1 METFIL
7 YLFKVSGCLALF
19 YAAFLLLFK
28 RDTNFRNQRLYLL
41 VSISISIILSFN
53 TLSFRTLPSET
64 IVDEATVPSASVST
78 QQNIQNAVIPAKTE
92 TSPLLLNAEP
102 KTGIDY
108 SGFLSIIYLLI
119 SGFLLFRIM
128 LGFVKLGILLVKSEK
143 TQLFNRT
150 VYLSHKIEGSTS
162 IFGFVF
168 LNPALRNHTELSK
181 IILHETIHAS
191 QYHSFD
197 VFLVELLAAAMW
209 FNPVVWLLR
218 RSLQQLHEYLA
229 DEGVL
234 RSGVNRLEYQT
245 LLVNHIAEDS
255 LVLSSG
261 FNSSIKN
268 RIFMMTQNNVNQN
281 TKLKIIALVPI
292 AFLLFFG
299 ISCMNKPK
307 ELKAVNEPSAKV
319 QTDTVKIIAEKQAP
333 EAQEAVKTTDPTN
346 SDNPVA
352 AVALSKMNVLYIGV
366 DNPVTIAVSN
376 HDPSELKVSIDN
388 GSIVNLD
395 ESHNNFS
402 IHPKQVGRASLS
414 IYIGDKLISREEF
427 RVKFVPDPVAKIA
440 GKKGGIISK
449 SELLKAGKV
458 QVFMENFDFDL
469 SFRVTSFS
477 FPEYKDGVMHDA
489 VSKGENFTDL
499 QIESIKTFKSGQKFY
514 IVDIKCA
521 GPDGRI
527 RELGALAFQIE

>member
-7 YLFKVSGCLALF
+7 YLFKVSGCLAIF

-28 RDTNFRNQRLYLL
+28 RDTDFRNQRLYLL

-53 TLSFRTLPSET
+53 TLSFRTLPAET
-64 IVDEATVPSASVST
+64 IVDVTTNNSASVST
-78 QQNIQNAVIPAKTE
+78 QPNVPKAAIPFETE
-92 TSPLLLNAEP
+92 TSPLLLKAET

-168 LNPALRNHTELSK
+168 LNPSLRNNAELSK

-299 ISCMNKPK
+299 ISCMNKPTPK
-307 ELKAVNEPSAKV
+307 NTTEQPTIDSVRVDNN
-319 QTDTVKIIAEKQAP
+319 IATLTESSSPPQEK
-333 EAQEAVKTTDPTN
+333 
-346 SDNPVA
+346 PVA
-352 AVALSKMNVLYIGV
+352 AVTLSKMNVLYLGA
-366 DNPVTIAVSN
+366 DNPLQIAVSE
-376 HDPSELKVSIDN
+376 HSTSEIQVTIDN
-388 GSIVNLD
+388 GSIKNVDGSYIIN
-395 ESHNNFS
+395 
-402 IHPKQVGRASLS
+402 PKQLGRATLS
-414 IYIGDKLISREEF
+414 IFIMDKLISKMEF
-427 RVKFVPDPVAKIA
+427 RVKSIPNPVAKIA

-449 SELLKAGKV
+449 SELLKAGMV
-458 QVFMENFDFDL
+458 QIDLENFDFDL
-469 SFRVTSFS
+469 RFIAVSFS
-477 FPEYKDGVMHDA
+477 ISATKNGFVIFEASNSNK
-489 VSKGENFTDL
+489 FTDK
-499 QIESIKTFKSGQKFY
+499 QIGFINSLDSGSKIYFE
-514 IVDIKCA
+514 DIKCV

-527 RELGALAFQIE
+527 RDMGALAFQIE